1 MKRVITIFALLIA
14 LTVSAKDI
22 SEVKTDSV
30 AGSLLGVNRAYTVY
44 LPAGYDATNH
54 YPILYLLHGKGG
66 GNIDWTVDGH
76 LRQVADRLI
85 ASGEMQPTVIIM
97 PDGGERNTPG
107 RFGYFNIK
115 DWPFEDFF
123 FTEFIPAVE
132 TKYNAGG
139 TKDERAI
146 AGLSMGGGGA
156 TAYAQHH
163 PEMFGAVYA
172 MSALMDIPEGRK
184 FNSDNDL
191 YNAGVHANSCIAF
204 VEDADEPTT
213 ESLRSIAWYID
224 CGDDDF
230 LLDRNLEFYRA
241 MRKQGIPAQLRV
253 RDGGHDWEYWH
264 TALYTALPFVSR
276 NFKTSAQ

>member
-204 VEDADEPTT
+204 VEGADEPTT
-213 ESLRSIAWYID
+213 EALRSIAWYID

-276 NFKTSAQ
+276 NFKTFAQ

>member
-1 MKRVITIFALLIA
+1 MRKTLSIFALL
-14 LTVSAKDI
+14 LTLAASAKNDASQVI
-22 SEVKTDSV
+22 TDSV
-30 AGSLLGVNRAYTVY
+30 GSQILGLNRAYTVY

-66 GNIDWTVDGH
+66 GNVDWTVDGH
-76 LRQVADRLI
+76 LREVADRLV
-85 ASGEMQPTVIIM
+85 ASGEIQPTVIIM

-115 DWPFEDFF
+115 EWPFEDFF
-123 FTEFIPAVE
+123 FTELIPTVE
-132 TKYNAGG
+132 SKYNAGG
-139 TKDERAI
+139 SKGERAI
-146 AGLSMGGGGA
+146 AGLSMGGGGS
-156 TAYAQHH
+156 TAYAQRH

-172 MSALMDIPEGRK
+172 MSALMDTPEGRK

-191 YNAGVHANSCIAF
+191 YNTGVRANSCIAF
-204 VEDADEPTT
+204 VENADDATKEN
-213 ESLRSIAWYID
+213 LRSIVWYID

-230 LLDRNLEFYRA
+230 LLDRNLEFYKA

-276 NFKTSAQ
+276 NFKK